1 MTPACC
7 VRNSDNDPDAIC
19 TNKLGIYTEGMT
31 KRLIDIDEDA
41 LAAARASLGT
51 RTLKDTV
58 NESLRL
64 VAKNRSARLGSALA
78 DLAEFDLDDRSD
90 AWR

>member
-1 MTPACC
+1 MP
-7 VRNSDNDPDAIC
+7 
-19 TNKLGIYTEGMT
+19 

-51 RTLKDTV
+51 RTLTDTV

-64 VAKNRSARLGSALA
+64 AAKNRSARLESALA
-78 DLAEFDLDDRSD
+78 DLAEFDFDDRSD